1 MVSALCVTLTVLLQC
16 ILCYTP
22 VSSFE
27 VELSPKKPLFRVGD
41 RQELTC
47 RMIKCSEKMTFSWSN
62 LEDKPMYAETQR
74 SSTGSTLVFKSVSK
88 NIENKIQ
95 CKATCLGMIKQAAV
109 TVRVYSFPKVP
120 VISGHDSLV
129 LGKENSLTC
138 EVSDVYP
145 AEHMTVE
152 WLRGGKVVH
161 TQEGEYGIE
170 SIQSYYTFTPQT
182 NDDGESI
189 TCRATLSLDGLPP
202 EERTR
207 EITVSMAVLCPPMN
221 TVISVS
227 PNNPKENEFMNISCV
242 SDSNHA
248 SRLVLSKMLDGK
260 ETELVSGDGPRVSV
274 SYDKANL
281 NHSGVYVCRTTNAC
295 GRQTDNVTFT
305 VGISSFEVELSPKKP
320 LFRVG
325 DRQELTCRMIKC
337 SEKMTFSW
345 SSLED
350 KPMYAEPQT
359 TSTGSTLVFKSVSKK
374 NEDMIQCKA
383 TCQGTSKQAAVTVR
397 VYSFPKVPV
406 ISGHDSLV
414 LGKENSLTCE
424 VSDVYPAEN
433 MTVEWLR
440 GGKVVHTQ
448 EGEYGIESIQ
458 SYYTFTPQT
467 NDDGES
473 ITCRAT
479 LSLDGLPP
487 EERTREITVSMAV
500 LCPPMNTV
508 ISVSPNNPKENEFM
522 NISCVSDSN
531 LASRLVLSK
540 MLDGKETE
548 LVSGDG
554 PRVSVSYDKANLNHS
569 GVYVCRTTNACGRQ
583 TDNVTF
589 TVGISSFKVEL
600 SPKKPLFRVGDR
612 QELTCR
618 TSKCS
623 DKMTFSWSSLED
635 KPLYAEPQTSS
646 TESTLVFK
654 SVSENTENKIQ
665 CKATCLGMLKQA
677 AVTVR
682 VYSFPKVPVIS
693 GHDSLVLGKENSLT
707 CEVSDVYPAEHMT
720 VEWLRGGKVVRTQEG
735 EYGIES
741 IQSYYTFTPQTNDDG
756 ESITCRATL
765 SLDGLPPEE
774 RTREITVSMAVL
786 SFPKVPVISG
796 HDSLVLGKENSLT
809 CEVSDV
815 YPAEHMTVEWLRGG
829 KVVHTQEGEYG
840 IESIQS
846 YYTFT
851 PQTNDDGESITC
863 RATLSLDGLP
873 TEERTRETTV
883 TIAVLSPPR
892 NTTMKNTKDDG
903 NVYTALLR
911 RLNSIDVIIPVIG
924 MGVLASVA
932 SSLNC
937 VRKAARKG
945 LSCLNKGTPE
955 TV

>member
-500 LCPPMNTV
+500 L
-508 ISVSPNNPKENEFM
+508 F
-522 NISCVSDSN
+522 
-531 LASRLVLSK
+531 
-540 MLDGKETE
+540 
-548 LVSGDG
+548 
-554 PRVSVSYDKANLNHS
+554 
-569 GVYVCRTTNACGRQ
+569 
-583 TDNVTF
+583 
-589 TVGISSFKVEL
+589 SSFKVEL

>member
-207 EITVSMAVLCPPMN
+207 EITVSMAVL
-221 TVISVS
+221 
-227 PNNPKENEFMNISCV
+227 
-242 SDSNHA
+242 
-248 SRLVLSKMLDGK
+248 
-260 ETELVSGDGPRVSV
+260 
-274 SYDKANL
+274 
-281 NHSGVYVCRTTNAC
+281 
-295 GRQTDNVTFT
+295 
-305 VGISSFEVELSPKKP
+305 
-320 LFRVG
+320 
-325 DRQELTCRMIKC
+325 
-337 SEKMTFSW
+337 
-345 SSLED
+345 
-350 KPMYAEPQT
+350 
-359 TSTGSTLVFKSVSKK
+359 
-374 NEDMIQCKA
+374 
-383 TCQGTSKQAAVTVR
+383 
-397 VYSFPKVPV
+397 SFPKVPV

>member
-1 MVSALCVTLTVLLQC
+1 MVSALCVTLIVLLQC

-47 RMIKCSEKMTFSWSN
+47 RMTKCSEKMTFSWSN
-62 LEDKPMYAETQR
+62 LEDKPMYAEPQR

-152 WLRGGKVVH
+152 WLRGGKVVR
-161 TQEGEYGIE
+161 TQEGKYGIE

-242 SDSNHA
+242 SDSN
-248 SRLVLSKMLDGK
+248 LS
-260 ETELVSGDGPRVSV
+260 
-274 SYDKANL
+274 
-281 NHSGVYVCRTTNAC
+281 VYVCRTTNAC

-305 VGISSFEVELSPKKP
+305 VGISSFKVELSPKKP

-350 KPMYAEPQT
+350 KPLYAEPQT
-359 TSTGSTLVFKSVSKK
+359 SSTESTLVFKSVSKN

-414 LGKENSLTCE
+414 LGKENNLTCE
-424 VSDVYPAEN
+424 VSDVYPAEH

-440 GGKVVHTQ
+440 GGKVVRTQ

-589 TVGISSFKVEL
+589 TVG
-600 SPKKPLFRVGDR
+600 
-612 QELTCR
+612 T
-618 TSKCS
+618 
-623 DKMTFSWSSLED
+623 
-635 KPLYAEPQTSS
+635 
-646 TESTLVFK
+646 
-654 SVSENTENKIQ
+654 
-665 CKATCLGMLKQA
+665 
-677 AVTVR
+677 
-682 VYSFPKVPVIS
+682 
-693 GHDSLVLGKENSLT
+693 
-707 CEVSDVYPAEHMT
+707 
-720 VEWLRGGKVVRTQEG
+720 
-735 EYGIES
+735 
-741 IQSYYTFTPQTNDDG
+741 
-756 ESITCRATL
+756 
-765 SLDGLPPEE
+765 
-774 RTREITVSMAVL
+774 
-786 SFPKVPVISG
+786 
-796 HDSLVLGKENSLT
+796 
-809 CEVSDV
+809 
-815 YPAEHMTVEWLRGG
+815 
-829 KVVHTQEGEYG
+829 
-840 IESIQS
+840 
-846 YYTFT
+846 
-851 PQTNDDGESITC
+851 
-863 RATLSLDGLP
+863 
-873 TEERTRETTV
+873 
-883 TIAVLSPPR
+883 PPR